1 MSDGGSGAAAPRVDA
16 RDVAFGVLGPLT
28 VAHPSGPVMMGGRSE
43 RAVLARLLL
52 VPGAPVSIDELVE
65 GLWRHTP
72 PPTAER
78 TLQSYLSRWRSRLR
92 PVELRRTG
100 TGSYVL
106 DVSDSRVDATD
117 FRALLAAARRSAS
130 GDPRRAIEHYDDAL
144 RLWRGAP
151 FAELEDW
158 ASVAPVVRGLD
169 ELRSSALEERIQL
182 RLTLGEHASLVADL
196 ELLVDAEPLR
206 ERRWAQLMV
215 ALARSGRHTEALRA
229 FQRARHVLAEE
240 SGLDPGPELVELER
254 RIVARDPT
262 IVGPSADGRA
272 PQAGDVAERPSA
284 RLVGRERE
292 RRELD
297 RAVRAA
303 VAGHGGTWLVTGPR
317 GVGKTRL
324 VSDVVDQ
331 ARQRD
336 LRVVWGRC
344 WPHGDAPPYW
354 PWSAVLG
361 ELASEPVPDTAAG
374 DRFSFVHAA
383 FERVV
388 AAASRRPLV
397 VVLDDLHA
405 ADDGARFLA
414 GYLARA
420 SVGLPLVLIATAVS
434 TADGEPPV
442 EVDVSA
448 TSVLHLHGLVPDAVA
463 ELARDLGRD
472 IDDETAAALAALTA
486 GVPARLHR
494 ALLAADA
501 AGANDHDLVG
511 AAADQAL
518 GDLARAT
525 RLALARL
532 ALVGP
537 TVDHRDALAALGH
550 DGAVL
555 AATVEAATAAGIV
568 RSAAG
573 GAIVFVHP
581 RSREAVLAAIE
592 PDERL
597 DATVAVRDALGSSSR
612 PDALVRRAELALDA
626 AARSPDDAAIAIAVV
641 RDAVQHLRA
650 PFRHRD
656 AAALLDR
663 AVTTVGGSA
672 PSLVSTAL
680 LGERADAALL
690 AGRLGDQ
697 RRWAQEFLTAAERDG
712 DAIALARAALAASGF
727 WVEDVRDALDKQ
739 RVLAAQRRALD
750 GLATDTR
757 PEARDLA
764 LRLRVRLAAQEVD
777 WFGADRGGLDAVV
790 DEARR
795 CADAVVRCEAV
806 GLAANCTLAP
816 AHSERRRALADE
828 LVALATAAGQPTYA
842 VWGLAIA
849 TAERFKQVDPTAL
862 RQLRLLVAHAD
873 AIDNASLRYVAGV
886 MQTMT
891 LIREGRLDEA
901 DAAVEACLAQG
912 AGEAGDPDAFIYY
925 GAHLVI
931 LRWLQG
937 REDETLALFR
947 SVVDSPDLATTD
959 LTAVSAC
966 AALASRSGATDMAR
980 VYFDRLVRDGL
991 GSLRQSSN
999 FLAMLVGVI
1008 EAACHLGETDAAREA
1023 HELLLPYAD
1032 GPIMPSLAVVCFGS
1046 ARRWLGL
1053 AAATFGDL
1061 DAAVDHLER
1070 AVADNLRFGNVPV
1083 AHICRVDLA
1092 TVLSARR
1099 APGDMAAAVDLV
1111 RTAAAGAD
1119 ALGMTV
1125 LAGRWRDALG
1135 EAPLVTT

>member
-1 MSDGGSGAAAPRVDA
+1 MSDGGTGAGAPAADPRN
-16 RDVAFGVLGPLT
+16 VAFGALGPLT

-52 VPGAPVSIDELVE
+52 VPGAPVSIDELVD
-65 GLWRHTP
+65 GLWRQNP

-117 FRALLAAARRSAS
+117 FRALLTAAHRVAS

-158 ASVAPVVRGLD
+158 ASVAPVVRGLE
-169 ELRSSALEERIQL
+169 ELRNSALEERTQL
-182 RLTLGEHASLVADL
+182 RLALGEHATLVADL

-206 ERRWAQLMV
+206 EHRWAQLMV

-229 FQRARHVLAEE
+229 FQRARRVLAEE
-240 SGLDPGPELVELER
+240 AGLDPGPELVELER
-254 RIVARDPT
+254 RIVARDPA
-262 IVGPSADGRA
+262 IVGPSADGHATR
-272 PQAGDVAERPSA
+272 GSDTAERPSA

-292 RRELD
+292 LRELG
-297 RAVRAA
+297 RTVRAA
-303 VAGHGGTWLVTGPR
+303 VAGHGGTWLVTGGR

-324 VSDVVDQ
+324 VSETVEQ
-331 ARQRD
+331 ARQHD
-336 LRVVWGRC
+336 VRVVWGRC

-361 ELASEPVPDTAAG
+361 ELASDPVPDTASH

-397 VVLDDLHA
+397 LVLDDLHA
-405 ADDGARFLA
+405 ADEGARFLA
-414 GYLARA
+414 GYVARA

-434 TADGEPPV
+434 SADRGPPL
-442 EVDVSA
+442 ELDVSA
-448 TSVLHLHGLVPDAVA
+448 TSVLHLHGLPADAVA
-463 ELARDLGRD
+463 ELVRDLGRD
-472 IDDETAAALAALTA
+472 IDDDTAAALAALTA
-486 GVPARLHR
+486 GVPARVQR
-494 ALLAADA
+494 AVLAADA
-501 AGANDHDLVG
+501 SGSDAHDLVS

-518 GDLARAT
+518 GELSHST

-532 ALVGP
+532 ALLGG
-537 TVDHRDALAALGH
+537 TVDHLDAQAALGH
-550 DGAVL
+550 DGAAL
-555 AATVEAATAAGIV
+555 AGTVEAAAAAGIV
-568 RSAAG
+568 RSAG
-573 GAIVFVHP
+573 GAVTFVHA
-581 RSREAVLAAIE
+581 RSREAVVAALE
-592 PDERL
+592 PSERR
-597 DATVAVRDALGSSSR
+597 DASAAARDALRSSSR

-626 AARSPDDAAIAIAVV
+626 AARSAHDATTAITLARSA
-641 RDAVQHLRA
+641 AEQLRTQL
-650 PFRHRD
+650 RHRE
-656 AAALLDR
+656 AVTLLDR
-663 AVTTVGGSA
+663 AVTTARDLA
-672 PSLVSTAL
+672 PALVTTAL
-680 LGERADAALL
+680 LGERCDAALS
-690 AGRLGDQ
+690 AGRLTDQ
-697 RRWAQEFLTAAERDG
+697 RRFAHEFLAAAERDG
-712 DAIALARAALAASGF
+712 EAVALARAALAAAGF

-739 RVLAAQRRALD
+739 RVLAAQRRAVD
-750 GLATDTR
+750 ALATDSGA
-757 PEARDLA
+757 EARQLA

-777 WFGADRGGLDAVV
+777 WFGAGMAGLEAVV
-790 DEARR
+790 DEARG

-816 AHSERRRALADE
+816 GMSERRRELADE

-849 TAERFKQVDPTAL
+849 TAERFKQVDPVAMK
-862 RQLRLLVAHAD
+862 QLRLLVAHAD
-873 AIDNASLRYVAGV
+873 AIDNASLRYVARV

-901 DAAVEACLAQG
+901 DVAVESCLALG

-959 LTAVSAC
+959 LTAVGAC
-966 AALASRSGATDMAR
+966 AALASRTGATDMAR

-991 GSLRQSSN
+991 ASLRRSSN
-999 FLAMLVGVI
+999 FLAMLVGVV
-1008 EAACHLGETDAAREA
+1008 EAAYHLGETAAAQEA
-1023 HELLLPYAD
+1023 HTLLLPYAD

-1061 DAAVDHLER
+1061 DRAADHLER

-1092 TVLSARR
+1092 MVLAARR
-1099 APGDMAAAVDLV
+1099 APGDMATAVDLV

-1119 ALGMTV
+1119 TLGMTV

-1135 EAPLVTT
+1135 EEPLVSG